1 MASETRD
8 PAWSGQPCPC
18 GERSPCG
25 YREAVPTIN
34 EDIVAIA
41 VQDAIDG
48 LPEDIARRVDNVAV
62 EIADE
67 EPGHPE
73 ILGVY
78 QGVSLPRRR
87 GYVFALPDRIT
98 IFRRPLERLYGHDPE
113 LLRERTMHVVRH
125 EFAHHFGIS
134 DDRLREI
141 GRY

>member
-1 MASETRD
+1 M
-8 PAWSGQPCPC
+8 
-18 GERSPCG
+18 
-25 YREAVPTIN
+25 PTIN